1 MPRQNMQG
9 HSPRDSD
16 GSAPRAPPAAGCNSS
31 SRRWG
36 VQRIPISHIR
46 PNLGAPPPP
55 SVQEAAEQ
63 LERLWPIEKA
73 VAEWGF
79 PRQEHRTLQED
90 TEVGLLCTM
99 LRQGCTGW
107 NAEARH
113 MYEGSKKKLRDGSTR
128 LRFLASKDG
137 GVVFWLWTLGENM
150 SGSDIVG
157 YLRKYL
163 PIYWP
168 FVHKIKVSVKVALA
182 AYGRIQ
188 HASSRRGYQ
197 TLQLSVAKPALVA
210 EGVPLFQDDGLDD
223 LAPLAATARPRRS

>member
-1 MPRQNMQG
+1 
-9 HSPRDSD
+9 
-16 GSAPRAPPAAGCNSS
+16 
-31 SRRWG
+31 
-36 VQRIPISHIR
+36 
-46 PNLGAPPPP
+46 
-55 SVQEAAEQ
+55 
-63 LERLWPIEKA
+63 
-73 VAEWGF
+73 
-79 PRQEHRTLQED
+79 
-90 TEVGLLCTM
+90 M

-113 MYEGSKKKLRDGSTR
+113 MYEGSKKKLSDGSTR

-197 TLQLSVAKPALVA
+197 TLQLSVARPALMA
-210 EGVPLFQDDGLDD
+210 EGVPLFQVDGLDD

>member
-1 MPRQNMQG
+1 
-9 HSPRDSD
+9 
-16 GSAPRAPPAAGCNSS
+16 
-31 SRRWG
+31 
-36 VQRIPISHIR
+36 
-46 PNLGAPPPP
+46 
-55 SVQEAAEQ
+55 
-63 LERLWPIEKA
+63 
-73 VAEWGF
+73 
-79 PRQEHRTLQED
+79 
-90 TEVGLLCTM
+90 
-99 LRQGCTGW
+99 
-107 NAEARH
+107 
-113 MYEGSKKKLRDGSTR
+113 MYEGSEKKLRDGSTR

-197 TLQLSVAKPALVA
+197 TLQLSVEWPALVA
-210 EGVPLFQDDGLDD
+210 EGVPLLQVDGLDD